1 MAAAA
6 YGAVALIPVLGLFFN
21 RVDPWSTAA
30 AIVAV
35 AAWRRQ
41 RPIVLGCAIAIG
53 AAFKLWPLVLTPLL
67 VVPWRG
73 RRSMTALAAFGA
85 GAAALGGVALWVAGA
100 GGIVQVLT
108 FRGATGWQIESV
120 AGSVIHLTGSSAPRM
135 ESGSWRIGTI
145 DRFTSIAMF
154 AAAAPLCLW
163 STWRGARVN
172 RIGAG
177 WLAACRR
184 CCCCPRCSRRSSS
197 SGWRRPERSRGRTTT
212 GGSRRSPCW

>member
-1 MAAAA
+1 MA
-6 YGAVALIPVLGLFFN
+6 
-21 RVDPWSTAA
+21 
-30 AIVAV
+30 
-35 AAWRRQ
+35 
-41 RPIVLGCAIAIG
+41 
-53 AAFKLWPLVLTPLL
+53 
-67 VVPWRG
+67 
-73 RRSMTALAAFGA
+73 ALAAFGA
-85 GAAALGGVALWVAGA
+85 SAAALGGVALWVAGA
-100 GGIVQVLT
+100 GGIMQVLT

-177 WLAACRR
+177 WLAAVSALLLLSALFSPQFVIWLAPAGAIAWADEDRR
-184 CCCCPRCSRRSSS
+184 LAALTVLVIVMTQIMWTSYGGVTHGDFRPMLLVVLRNATVLALAV
-197 SGWRRPERSRGRTTT
+197 SGVARLAASPDARPGRHASADAPGT
-212 GGSRRSPCW
+212 